1 MKIYLSE
8 GTPQVHNLIPL
19 KLRNALVLLNKQKKI
34 IREITWDDWQ
44 RLNQDF
50 PVEVES
56 DQLSL
61 GSILIAEQVANDND
75 SPHT

>member
-61 GSILIAEQVANDND
+61 GSIIIAEQVANDNEN
-75 SPHT
+75 PHT